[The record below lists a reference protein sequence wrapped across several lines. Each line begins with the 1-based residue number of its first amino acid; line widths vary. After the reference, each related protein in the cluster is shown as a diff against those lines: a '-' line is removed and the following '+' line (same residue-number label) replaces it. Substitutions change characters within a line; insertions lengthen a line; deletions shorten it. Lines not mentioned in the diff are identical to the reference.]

1 VRVTPF
7 GRLFT
12 ASAISNLG
20 DGLRLTALPLLAA
33 SLTRDPGAI
42 AAITAVIM
50 LPWLLF
56 GALGGAIVDRVHRVH
71 LLLVVQLG
79 RMAVVAALAVV
90 VLSGNASMPLIY
102 LAAFLFGVGEVL
114 ADTTMQ
120 ALLPAIVPH
129 TQLERANGRLYAS
142 HAVGNEFVGP
152 PLGSVTFAAIPAAPF
167 ALNALAWGA
176 AALSLAR
183 FEVDQPHR
191 AARPPTSLLQDIV
204 AGARWLFAHSLLRAV
219 LIWAVF
225 VNASLASFTSL
236 YVLFALEV
244 LGISEAAFGFLAA
257 AAGVGGVAGTL
268 VAGRLVD
275 RFGRGLVVQAG
286 SVVCGVAAISAGLLT
301 SPIPFAAMIVALTA
315 SAAVVIIVL
324 TALRQSI
331 VPGRLLGRAI
341 ATQRAFTYGAL
352 PVGALFG
359 GWLASVTNLSA
370 PFLLGGTVVV
380 LAGLLIGP
388 WLTPAAIEQARAAAL
403 ADSQSEARPG

>member
-71 LLLVVQLG
+71 LLLGVQLG

-129 TQLERANGRLYAS
+129 TQLERANAQLYAS
-142 HAVGNEFVGP
+142 QAVGNEFVGP

-183 FEVDQPHR
+183 FDVEQPHR
-191 AARPPTSLLQDIV
+191 AARAPTSLLQDVV
-204 AGARWLFAHSLLRAV
+204 AGARWLFAHPLLRAV
-219 LIWAVF
+219 LVWAVF
-225 VNASLASFTSL
+225 VNASLAAFTSL

-268 VAGRLVD
+268 LAGRLVG

-286 SVVCGVAAISAGLLT
+286 SVTCGVTAIGAGLLS

-331 VPGRLLGRAI
+331 VPSRLLGRAI

-352 PVGALFG
+352 PLGALLG

-370 PFLLGGTVVV
+370 PFLLGGTVIV

-388 WLTPAAIEQARAAAL
+388 WLTPAAIEAARSAAL
-403 ADSQSEARPG
+403 ADARPES